1 MSPQYLL
8 SVPLKMLRPWAFMG
22 MAAQVSESP
31 DSVLGPLGR
40 GTGVWGGGGGV
51 VLQAPEVEPRF
62 AVGLTLLPLTRS
74 IPSRSR
80 WPGSSPNS
88 SGVTTGTRPSGYP

>member
-40 GTGVWGGGGGV
+40 GTGVWGGGGGWSCRR
-51 VLQAPEVEPRF
+51 PRLSP
-62 AVGLTLLPLTRS
+62 ALL
-74 IPSRSR
+74 
-80 WPGSSPNS
+80 WG
-88 SGVTTGTRPSGYP
+88 

>member
-31 DSVLGPLGR
+31 DSCWVPWEGGQEF
-40 GTGVWGGGGGV
+40 GGGGGV

-62 AVGLTLLPLTRS
+62 AVGLMLLPLTRS

-88 SGVTTGTRPSGYP
+88 SGVTMGTRPSGYP